1 MHKCSYGL
9 FFRKL
14 DTSGDGKLSEDEFVK
29 GAMEDKELMKMLD
42 SLFASIT
49 GSGLMSDDDQEEKG
63 ET

>member
-1 MHKCSYGL
+1 MLIKL

-14 DTSGDGKLSEDEFVK
+14 DTSGDGKLSEEEFVK

-42 SLFASIT
+42 SLFESIT
-49 GSGLMSDDDQEEKG
+49 GSGVKSDDDEEEKG

>member
-1 MHKCSYGL
+1 MLIKL

-14 DTSGDGKLSEDEFVK
+14 DTSGDGKLSEDEFIK

-42 SLFASIT
+42 SLFESIT
-49 GSGLMSDDDQEEKG
+49 GSGFMSDGDKEEKG